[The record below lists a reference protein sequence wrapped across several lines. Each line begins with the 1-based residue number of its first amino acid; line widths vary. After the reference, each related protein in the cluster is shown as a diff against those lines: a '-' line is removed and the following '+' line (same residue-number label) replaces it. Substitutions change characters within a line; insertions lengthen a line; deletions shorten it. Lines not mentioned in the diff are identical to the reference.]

1 MDIQREREA
10 FELVVANK
18 LQNSLYHSVFFN
30 EVTGR
35 YDCADDAPAGVQ
47 AFCFDLNSYWRIW
60 KAAKAQAVPS
70 GFVVVPKEPTPKMID
85 ATWDYDD
92 EIQEMSH
99 NSRNEF
105 IYSAMIKAAQEPAN
119 D

>member
-1 MDIQREREA
+1 MDIEKDSNREA

-30 EVTGR
+30 EATGW

-47 AFCFDLNSYWRIW
+47 VFCCDLNSDFRIW
-60 KAAKAQAVPS
+60 KAAKAQAVS
-70 GFVVVPKEPTPKMID
+70 DGFVVVPMVPSERM
-85 ATWDYDD
+85 
-92 EIQEMSH
+92 E
-99 NSRNEF
+99 
-105 IYSAMIKAAQEPAN
+105 AQEPAN